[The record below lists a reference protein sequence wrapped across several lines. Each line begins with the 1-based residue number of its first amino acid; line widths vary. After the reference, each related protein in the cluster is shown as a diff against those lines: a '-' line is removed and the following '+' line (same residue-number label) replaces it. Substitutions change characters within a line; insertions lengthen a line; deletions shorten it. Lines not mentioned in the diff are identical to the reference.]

1 MLVLTQLLCYVY
13 TKKRTRMT
21 GSITSKVSRI
31 WPPSLPPRDTW
42 LLPSAQGSA
51 GAQHMGLARHAEQR
65 PAEPSRS
72 RTAAGSPGAR
82 GHTGLAAR
90 LSRRGSGVRER
101 VPEPHRLLRNPGRS
115 GDTAP
120 RPLWLRGPY
129 RCLLT
134 RRSQRH
140 YRRPPTGRK
149 TLSAE
154 SLLPSRAGWTGEL
167 RTRSC
172 VWGLATP
179 PHTGPYERAPV
190 CLRLPH
196 LQPKT

>member
-1 MLVLTQLLCYVY
+1 MLCVHK
-13 TKKRTRMT
+13 KKRTRMT
-21 GSITSKVSRI
+21 GSTTSKVSRI

-51 GAQHMGLARHAEQR
+51 GAQHMALARHAEQR

-101 VPEPHRLLRNPGRS
+101 VPEPHRLLRSAGRS

-120 RPLWLRGPY
+120 SPLWLRGPY

-134 RRSQRH
+134 KRSQRH
-140 YRRPPTGRK
+140 YRRPPTGRR

-154 SLLPSRAGWTGEL
+154 SLLPTRAGWTGEL
-167 RTRSC
+167 GTRSC
-172 VWGLATP
+172 SLGTGDTP
-179 PHTGPYERAPV
+179 TYWPV
-190 CLRLPH
+190 
-196 LQPKT
+196 

>member
-1 MLVLTQLLCYVY
+1 MLCVHK
-13 TKKRTRMT
+13 KKRTRMT
-21 GSITSKVSRI
+21 GSTTSKVSRI

-101 VPEPHRLLRNPGRS
+101 VPEPHRLLRSAGRS

-134 RRSQRH
+134 KRSQRH
-140 YRRPPTGRK
+140 YRRPPTGRRTYQPK
-149 TLSAE
+149 AFCR
-154 SLLPSRAGWTGEL
+154 PGRAGLGSSG
-167 RTRSC
+167 RGAA

-179 PHTGPYERAPV
+179 PHTGPYERSPV
-190 CLRLPH
+190 CQRLPH

>member
-1 MLVLTQLLCYVY
+1 MLCVHK
-13 TKKRTRMT
+13 KKRTRMT
-21 GSITSKVSRI
+21 GSTTSKVSRI

-101 VPEPHRLLRNPGRS
+101 VPEPHRLLRSAGRS

-134 RRSQRH
+134 KRSQRH
-140 YRRPPTGRK
+140 YRRPPTGRRM
-149 TLSAE
+149 LSAE
-154 SLLPSRAGWTGEL
+154 SLLPARAGWTGEL

-172 VWGLATP
+172 SLG
-179 PHTGPYERAPV
+179 TGDAPTYRPV
-190 CLRLPH
+190 
-196 LQPKT
+196 